1 MNDQIA
7 LKNLQSLND
16 ILDAE
21 KLYYEKLSY
30 YATQIQDTKLKNL
43 VEKFQESAKSH
54 YYKVYDYL
62 KSHQKS

>member
-7 LKNLQSLND
+7 VKNLQSLND
-16 ILDAE
+16 VLDAE

-30 YATQIQDTKLKNL
+30 YATVISDPELKKLT
-43 VEKFQESAKSH
+43 EKFQQSAKSR